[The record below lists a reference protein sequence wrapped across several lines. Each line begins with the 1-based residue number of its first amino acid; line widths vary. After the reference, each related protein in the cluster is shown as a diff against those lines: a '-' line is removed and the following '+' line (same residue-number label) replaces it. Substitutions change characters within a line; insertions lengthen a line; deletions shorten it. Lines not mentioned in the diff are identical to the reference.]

1 MTEQYGG
8 RLCVDVQ
15 PRESLKRFAFAL
27 SWSLGMSIQSSL
39 PCPAGTAVLNVF
51 TFSQRCV
58 SGSWHPQAPAALHVG
73 LVANADGGP
82 HALAPIG
89 ARDLHMR
96 T

>member
-1 MTEQYGG
+1 M
-8 RLCVDVQ
+8 DVQ

-27 SWSLGMSIQSSL
+27 SWSLEDEH
-39 PCPAGTAVLNVF
+39 PVVAAVPRRHLNVF
-51 TFSQRCV
+51 TFSQRRV

-73 LVANADGGP
+73 RVANDDGGP